1 MSVRANQVKMAKLI
15 DMDRPGLAKPF
26 MVPAKL
32 KNQVR
37 ATPMTDLQFSSRG
50 TGSEAQWRI
59 SVARPGL
66 AQPLITAKQEQR
78 AATAVVKAMENNKSA
93 APAADRAMVAVA
105 NAANQSAAAKPT
117 GVAGFF
123 AGLGSGLGLW

>member
-1 MSVRANQVKMAKLI
+1 MSVRSNQIKMGKLI

-37 ATPMTDLQFSSRG
+37 GTPMTDLQFSSRG
-50 TGSEAQWRI
+50 RGDGTQWRI
-59 SVARPGL
+59 SVQRPGL
-66 AQPLITAKQEQR
+66 AQPLITAKQEQK
-78 AATAVVKAMENNKSA
+78 AAEAVVKAMENKAA
-93 APAADRAMVAVA
+93 APAADKAMVSVA
-105 NAANQSAAAKPT
+105 NAANHPAPAAT

-123 AGLGSGLGLW
+123 AGLAGWIGL